1 MGLNITMSGTTANK
15 GKVVKNNL
23 GYLGVDF
30 QYRLIS
36 SFFENNAFFKDMQS
50 IIDQNMFTE
59 PYLRSVVGVMK
70 EYYAKYDSVP
80 SYDIVV
86 FKLREKA
93 LSDDDIQCYEE
104 VIDKLKKTDTEGIDE
119 IEELAERFFKQQNLI
134 RVAHEILRIAGDGDT
149 DRYGECQQLV
159 EEAMTVGNR
168 SEEASSPLEDV
179 DRDLSKDSVI
189 TVPTGVRKLDEALG
203 GGLDIGKIGLIMGP
217 TSFGK
222 VQPYDARIVTPDG
235 IKNMGDIKIG
245 DKVIGRDGK
254 PHNVIGVYPHKDWQF
269 YRVTFSDG
277 VSCECG
283 KEHLWAVNSF
293 YQRSG
298 KKYVPGVSKNG
309 KDKVYKPDNSFKV
322 LSLGEIMEKGLFR
335 NSNRHNFK
343 VPMSEAVH
351 FNEIPVT
358 IDPYLLGAFIGDG
371 HFKSGVITVGDSDF
385 KDIEELLSGHTHNTK
400 LNIRVNGYNTYSLR
414 FGSDLVKQLND
425 IYGGDC
431 GVYNSGNK
439 YIPQDYLYNSL
450 ENRIALL
457 NGLMD
462 TDGTCQKNG
471 CCCYNTKSKQ
481 LAEDVRTLVLSL
493 GGFAKIREKKASYF
507 NRKLNEKV
515 DCGIQYEVTITLCN
529 PSIPIFR
536 LKRKQ
541 DRVHYRTLR
550 KNERFFHSI
559 EPSRVCDGQC
569 IKVDAEDELYLTN
582 DFIVTHNTSMTTGFA
597 AYEAAF
603 QCEGNDFGGFKVLQI
618 IFEDSKRD
626 INRKYFSRMSQIETK
641 SINESEETTQAVRE
655 AVNNH
660 PDYELIK
667 DNIRIMPLATGEYSA
682 SRIKEAI
689 KKKINEGFRPNVVII
704 DYFECLEPE
713 KGTTKLAKWEQENK
727 TMRKLEA
734 MAKELNIA
742 IWLTTQGNRG
752 SLSSD
757 LVTMDQGSGSIGK
770 QQIAQVVISITRSVD
785 DIRNQK
791 ATVSVLKNR
800 SGSAGIVLQGIKFDN
815 GTCTISSDDVIDFSD
830 PLAYIDYVDEY
841 DKNER
846 NNAIDELRKGER
858 RYKS

>member
-1 MGLNITMSGTTANK
+1 MGLNITMSGSTANK

-23 GYLGVDF
+23 GYLGLDF

-36 SFFENNAFFKDMQS
+36 SFFENTSFFKDMQL

-70 EYYAKYDSVP
+70 EYYVKYDSVP
-80 SYDIVV
+80 SYDIVI

-104 VIDKLKKTDTEGIDE
+104 VIDKLKKTDTEGIEE
-119 IEELAERFFKQQNLI
+119 IEGLAERFFKQQNLI

-179 DRDLSKDSVI
+179 ERDLSKDSVI
-189 TVPTGVRKLDEALG
+189 TVPTGVKKLDEALG

-222 VQPYDARIVTPDG
+222 ALIINELVATPHGFVQAKE
-235 IKNMGDIKIG
+235 IKVG
-245 DKVIGRDGK
+245 DKMIGSNGK
-254 PHNVIGVYPHKDWQF
+254 PTTVLGVFPQGIRPI
-269 YRVTFSDG
+269 YRVTFTDG
-277 VSCECG
+277 TCYDCDEN
-283 KEHLWAVNSF
+283 HILPVNTF

-298 KKYVPGVSKNG
+298 KKYSKQEH
-309 KDKVYKPDNSFKV
+309 KKIYTPDRSFKNMT
-322 LSLGEIMEKGLFR
+322 LREIMDSGLYRSGHRYNFATPITKPVEFEDIPLEVDPYLIGVLIGDGCFSSHNFVYSAKDSIIMERAMGNIGDGNFTIREQKKGLFGVR
-335 NSNRHNFK
+335 LLKPIWDK
-343 VPMSEAVH
+343 VALLL
-351 FNEIPVT
+351 NE
-358 IDPYLLGAFIGDG
+358 
-371 HFKSGVITVGDSDF
+371 DS
-385 KDIEELLSGHTHNTK
+385 
-400 LNIRVNGYNTYSLR
+400 R
-414 FGSDLVKQLND
+414 SDT
-425 IYGGDC
+425 
-431 GVYNSGNK
+431 K
-439 YIPQDYLYNSL
+439 YIPKEILYNSI
-450 ENRIALL
+450 EKRIALL

-462 TDGTCQKNG
+462 TDGFVSKNG
-471 CCCYNTKSKQ
+471 FCHYNTKSKR
-481 LAEDVRTLVLSL
+481 LSEDFCTLVRSL
-493 GGFAKIREKKASYF
+493 GGLATVHEKNSSYNDKNGNKI
-507 NRKLNEKV
+507 
-515 DCGIQYEVTITLCN
+515 DCGINYEVSFGLFDKN
-529 PSIPIFR
+529 IPIST
-536 LKRKQ
+536 LPRKQ
-541 DRVHYRTLR
+541 ERVKYYSGEKFL
-550 KNERFFHSI
+550 KFIKSVEYLKDD
-559 EPSRVCDGQC
+559 EAVCFY
-569 IKVDAEDELYLTN
+569 VDSDDHLFLTRDYN
-582 DFIVTHNTSMTTGFA
+582 VTHNTSMTTGFA

-603 QCEGNDFGGFKVLQI
+603 QCEGNDFEGFKILQI

-660 PDYELIK
+660 PDYDLIK

-713 KGTTKLAKWEQENK
+713 QGTGKLAKWEQENK

-742 IWLTTQGNRG
+742 IWLPTQGNRG

-841 DKNER
+841 EENQR
-846 NNAIDELRKGER
+846 NNAIDDLRRGER

>member
-1 MGLNITMSGTTANK
+1 MGLNITMSGSTVNK

-36 SFFENNAFFKDMQS
+36 SFFENTGFFKDMQS

-104 VIDKLKKTDTEGIDE
+104 VIDKLKKTNTEGIEE
-119 IEELAERFFKQQNLI
+119 IEGLAERLFKQQNLI

-179 DRDLSKDSVI
+179 ERDLSKDSVI
-189 TVPTGVRKLDEALG
+189 TVPTGVKKLDETLG
-203 GGLDIGKIGLIMGP
+203 GGLDIGKIGLIMGG

-222 VQPYDARIVTPDG
+222 
-235 IKNMGDIKIG
+235 
-245 DKVIGRDGK
+245 
-254 PHNVIGVYPHKDWQF
+254 
-269 YRVTFSDG
+269 
-277 VSCECG
+277 
-283 KEHLWAVNSF
+283 
-293 YQRSG
+293 
-298 KKYVPGVSKNG
+298 
-309 KDKVYKPDNSFKV
+309 
-322 LSLGEIMEKGLFR
+322 
-335 NSNRHNFK
+335 
-343 VPMSEAVH
+343 
-351 FNEIPVT
+351 
-358 IDPYLLGAFIGDG
+358 
-371 HFKSGVITVGDSDF
+371 
-385 KDIEELLSGHTHNTK
+385 
-400 LNIRVNGYNTYSLR
+400 
-414 FGSDLVKQLND
+414 
-425 IYGGDC
+425 
-431 GVYNSGNK
+431 
-439 YIPQDYLYNSL
+439 
-450 ENRIALL
+450 
-457 NGLMD
+457 
-462 TDGTCQKNG
+462 
-471 CCCYNTKSKQ
+471 
-481 LAEDVRTLVLSL
+481 
-493 GGFAKIREKKASYF
+493 
-507 NRKLNEKV
+507 
-515 DCGIQYEVTITLCN
+515 
-529 PSIPIFR
+529 
-536 LKRKQ
+536 
-541 DRVHYRTLR
+541 
-550 KNERFFHSI
+550 
-559 EPSRVCDGQC
+559 
-569 IKVDAEDELYLTN
+569 
-582 DFIVTHNTSMTTGFA
+582 TSMTTGFA

-603 QCEGNDFGGFKVLQI
+603 QCEGNDYGGFKVLQI

-626 INRKYFSRMSQIETK
+626 INRKYFSRMSQIETR

-660 PDYELIK
+660 PDYEFIK
-667 DNIRIMPLATGEYSA
+667 DNIRIMPLDTGEYSA

-734 MAKELNIA
+734 MAKELNVA
-742 IWLTTQGNRG
+742 IWLPTQGNRG
-752 SLSSD
+752 SLTSD

-841 DKNER
+841 EENQR
-846 NNAIDELRKGER
+846 NNAIDDLRKGER

>member
-1 MGLNITMSGTTANK
+1 MGLNITMSGSTANK

-36 SFFENNAFFKDMQS
+36 SFFENTGFFKDMQS

-104 VIDKLKKTDTEGIDE
+104 VIDKLKKTDTEGIEE
-119 IEELAERFFKQQNLI
+119 IEGLAERFFKQQNLI

-179 DRDLSKDSVI
+179 ERDLSKDSVI

-222 VQPYDARIVTPDG
+222 SLIINELVATPYGFVQA
-235 IKNMGDIKIG
+235 KDIKVG
-245 DKVIGRDGK
+245 DKMIGSNGK
-254 PHNVIGVYPHKDWQF
+254 PTTVLGVFPQGIRPI
-269 YRVTFSDG
+269 YRVTFNDG
-277 VSCECG
+277 TYYDCDEN
-283 KEHLWAVNSF
+283 HILPVNTF

-298 KKYVPGVSKNG
+298 KKYSK
-309 KDKVYKPDNSFKV
+309 KEHKKVYTPDRSFKNMT
-322 LSLGEIMEKGLFR
+322 LREIIDSGLYR
-335 NSNRHNFK
+335 SGHRYNFATPIAK
-343 VPMSEAVH
+343 PVE
-351 FNEIPVT
+351 FEDIPLDV
-358 IDPYLLGAFIGDG
+358 DPYLIGVLIGDG
-371 HFKSGVITVGDSDF
+371 CLGSHNFVYSINDTIIKERAMRNINEDSYSIRKSKEKLYEVRLLKPIWDKVKLLLNEDSRSA
-385 KDIEELLSGHTHNTK
+385 I
-400 LNIRVNGYNTYSLR
+400 
-414 FGSDLVKQLND
+414 
-425 IYGGDC
+425 
-431 GVYNSGNK
+431 K
-439 YIPQDYLYNSL
+439 YIPKEILYNSI
-450 ENRIALL
+450 EKRIALL

-462 TDGTCQKNG
+462 TDGFVSKNG
-471 CCCYNTKSKQ
+471 FCHYNTKSKR
-481 LAEDVRTLVLSL
+481 LSEDFCALVRSL
-493 GGFAKIREKKASYF
+493 GGLATIHEKNSGYKDKNGNKI
-507 NRKLNEKV
+507 
-515 DCGIQYEVTITLCN
+515 DCGINYEVSFGLFDKN
-529 PSIPIFR
+529 IPIST
-536 LKRKQ
+536 LPRKQ
-541 DRVHYRTLR
+541 ERVKYYSGEKFL
-550 KNERFFHSI
+550 KFIKSVEYI
-559 EPSRVCDGQC
+559 KDDEAVCFY
-569 IKVDAEDELYLTN
+569 VDADDHLFLTRDYN
-582 DFIVTHNTSMTTGFA
+582 VTHNTSMTTGFA

-704 DYFECLEPE
+704 DYFECLDPE

-734 MAKELNIA
+734 MAKELNVA
-742 IWLTTQGNRG
+742 IWLPTQGNRG

-841 DKNER
+841 EENQR
-846 NNAIDELRKGER
+846 NNAIDDLRKGER